1 METFDAIVLGNGL
14 AGAAISY
21 ELAGRGLSVLLIDG
35 RPPGDA
41 PSATRYSYGVV
52 TYWAGGNDLTRPLW
66 EAGLTKQRQLPEEL
80 GADTQFREMDFLLT
94 IPPEFD
100 RVAIQAEYQAL
111 GARPEWLTPRQAQ
124 ALEPLLNP
132 QAIGAALLLR
142 QGHVSPPH
150 LIRAYNQAFQRLGG
164 SHLVATVTDLV
175 RVKHRVTGVLTAVQ
189 AYPARQVVLAA
200 GACSRPLLRSLGV
213 VLPLYHTQAE
223 LIETGPSSLTLRT
236 QVMAAVNQRVA
247 LEAQAS
253 QPHQQPLWDRPD
265 QEVVPPILDSAAI
278 QFQDGH
284 FCLGQISRTLTSLD
298 SPVSARD
305 QQQSDRRLRAALAAL
320 LPEVATLPGTW
331 HRCLVS
337 FTADGLPLVGAL
349 PTLAGLSLFTGFTAP
364 FVLVPPLAQRLAEAL
379 VDGADP
385 GLAALQPGRFP
396 LANSLPGC

>member
-1 METFDAIVLGNGL
+1 METFDAIVVGNGL

-41 PSATRYSYGVV
+41 LNATRYSYGVV
-52 TYWAGGNDLTRPLW
+52 TSWAGAKDLTHQFCQ
-66 EAGLTKQRQLPEEL
+66 AGLAKQRQLPEEL

-94 IPPEFD
+94 IPAELD
-100 RVAIQAEYQAL
+100 GVAIQAEYQAM
-111 GARPEWLTPRQAQ
+111 GAAAEWVTPRQAQ

-132 QAIGAALLLR
+132 QAIGGALLLR

-164 SHLVATVTDLV
+164 TQLVGTVTDLV
-175 RVKHRVTGVLTAVQ
+175 RVKHQVTGVLTAVQ

-200 GACSRPLLRSLGV
+200 GACSRPLLRALGM

-236 QVMAAVNQRVA
+236 QVMAAVNQRFA

-253 QPHQQPLWDRPD
+253 QPQQQPLWDRPGA
-265 QEVVPPILDSAAI
+265 EVRPPVLDSAAI

-284 FCLGQISRTLTSLD
+284 FCLGQISRTLTSLE
-298 SPVSARD
+298 SSVSARE
-305 QQQSDRRLRAALAAL
+305 QQQSDRRLRAARAAL
-320 LPEVATLPGTW
+320 LPDLASLPGIW

-337 FTADGLPLVGAL
+337 FTADSLPLVGPL
-349 PTLAGLSLFTGFTAP
+349 PSLAGLSLFTGFTAP

-379 VDGADP
+379 VGKVDP
-385 GLAALQPGRFP
+385 GLTALQPGRF
-396 LANSLPGC
+396 LPSGSGSGP

>member
-1 METFDAIVLGNGL
+1 M
-14 AGAAISY
+14 
-21 ELAGRGLSVLLIDG
+21 
-35 RPPGDA
+35 
-41 PSATRYSYGVV
+41 
-52 TYWAGGNDLTRPLW
+52 
-66 EAGLTKQRQLPEEL
+66 
-80 GADTQFREMDFLLT
+80 
-94 IPPEFD
+94 
-100 RVAIQAEYQAL
+100 
-111 GARPEWLTPRQAQ
+111 
-124 ALEPLLNP
+124 
-132 QAIGAALLLR
+132 
-142 QGHVSPPH
+142 
-150 LIRAYNQAFQRLGG
+150 
-164 SHLVATVTDLV
+164 
-175 RVKHRVTGVLTAVQ
+175 
-189 AYPARQVVLAA
+189 
-200 GACSRPLLRSLGV
+200 

-223 LIETGPSSLTLRT
+223 LIETGPSPLTLRT

-253 QPHQQPLWDRPD
+253 QPHQQPLWDRRD
-265 QEVVPPILDSAAI
+265 QEGVPPILDSAAI

-305 QQQSDRRLRAALAAL
+305 QQQSDRHLRAALAPL